1 MGMDLDLLT
10 PQRAM
15 QLGLSGNTQGLRVK
29 DVNNNGMAM
38 MAGVQS
44 GDIIRSIN
52 NIRITDA
59 SSAVKALNAAM
70 AGNKSE
76 LEIQRFNMV
85 GLVVLG

>member
-1 MGMDLDLLT
+1 
-10 PQRAM
+10 
-15 QLGLSGNTQGLRVK
+15 
-29 DVNNNGMAM
+29 MAM
-38 MAGVQS
+38 MAGVQN
-44 GDIIRSIN
+44 GDIIKSIN
-52 NIRITDA
+52 NIRIVDA